1 MSFETI
7 NISDG
12 RFSVLNV
19 QEFAFELSKHKKV
32 KLRFIL
38 N

>member
-19 QEFAFELSKHKKV
+19 QEFAFELLH
-32 KLRFIL
+32 
-38 N
+38 NHN